1 MRDRRDRPA
10 LDPIDPEDTVPGA
23 GAEGLDAS
31 RIAELEALV
40 RRADTGGRVAR
51 RPARMMAAET
61 HPADEH
67 TTVVA
72 LLAGAVRSG
81 AWEPPARISVYTVM
95 GGAELDFREAD
106 MLLGVTEVQ
115 VFALM
120 GGAKILVPP
129 DVDLEVDGTGFMG
142 GFENASNRADEP
154 DAPLLR
160 VTGFAVMGGVEVK
173 VRKRSKKKGK

>member
-1 MRDRRDRPA
+1 
-10 LDPIDPEDTVPGA
+10 
-23 GAEGLDAS
+23 
-31 RIAELEALV
+31 
-40 RRADTGGRVAR
+40 
-51 RPARMMAAET
+51 MMTPET

-67 TTVVA
+67 TTIVA
-72 LLAGAVRSG
+72 IMAGAVRTG
-81 AWEPPARISVYTVM
+81 AWEPPARIQVFALM

-115 VFALM
+115 VLALM
-120 GGAKILVPP
+120 GGAKIIVPP
-129 DVDLEVDGTGFMG
+129 DVDLEVNGTGFMG

-173 VRKRSKKKGK
+173 VRKRTKKKST